1 MEDNNFKWTISKHDE
16 YYNEGEYFDTREEA
30 IEFGLNYFEGNKFY
44 IGQVEAIPM
53 RADDL
58 GDVCIEYISQAHA
71 HYDGEWAQDYLDDVT
86 MDHSKELNGMIEKV
100 VLEWATKH
108 NYHPTFFNVYK
119 IEEITGG

>member
-1 MEDNNFKWTISKHDE
+1 MEDNNFKWTISKYDE
-16 YYNEGEYFDTREEA
+16 NYNEGEYFDTREEA

-44 IGQVEAIPM
+44 VGQVEAIPM

-58 GDVCIEYISQAHA
+58 GDVCIEYISQVHA
-71 HYDGEWAQDYLDDVT
+71 DNDGEWAQDYLDDVT
-86 MDHSKELNGMIEKV
+86 VDHTKELNGMIEKV